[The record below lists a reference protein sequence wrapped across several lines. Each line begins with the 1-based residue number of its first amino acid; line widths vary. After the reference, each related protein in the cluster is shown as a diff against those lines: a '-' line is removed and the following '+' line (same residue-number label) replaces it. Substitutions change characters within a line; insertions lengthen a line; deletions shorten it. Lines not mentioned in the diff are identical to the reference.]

1 MNPVIRL
8 LLACTL
14 AWMPPAATALENR
27 LAGAPSPYLAMH
39 ADDPVPWQRWHPGL
53 VEQARREGRL
63 IFISSG
69 YFSCHWCHVMQR
81 ESFSD
86 PEIAALLSAHYLP
99 VKIDRE
105 LQPDLDAQ
113 LMAFVERTR
122 GAGGWPLN
130 VFLTPDGFPLVGTV
144 YLPRE
149 HFADFLRK
157 LVEEWR
163 KDPQGLTELAQ
174 GAAASLTVPE
184 AEIHGLVRTD
194 DLGERLVAAALGQFD
209 EFDGGFGQ
217 GPKFPMVPQWL
228 ALLEQLAERPDPRL
242 RQALTLTLERMA
254 GGGLRDHLEGGFF
267 RYTTDP
273 GWHTPHF
280 EKMLYDNA
288 QLAQLYLLAGAQ
300 LQRPD
305 WLETGR
311 ETLEFIETALAAP
324 DGGYRS
330 SFSAQDE
337 RGIEGGVYLW
347 QADALRALVPP
358 AERARLDAWLGLD
371 RPAPFEEGHLPV
383 PQRSAAEQAAA
394 EGVSEDEIRR
404 WWADLRARLLAL
416 RSQRTRPL
424 DDKRLA
430 AWNALVLRAQVVA
443 AQALPGDAGREWAE
457 RARRQ
462 GDDLLRLFGGR
473 DGWQRTPEG
482 TPATLE
488 DLALMAAAQA
498 DLARLTGERE
508 TREAARTLAAE
519 AWRRF
524 YAYGRW
530 RLGDDNGLPWGGGHA
545 AVADDA
551 LPAPPAIL
559 LAVTRWL
566 QQQGLDPAPQGA
578 FREALDS
585 AAPIVAAA
593 PFWHASWVGLW
604 TAGTEAGGRAQDAE
618 TSARPSRQAPIAS
631 GGAGRA
637 IR

>member
-8 LLACTL
+8 LLACVL
-14 AWMPPAATALENR
+14 AWIPYAAGALENR

-39 ADDPVPWQRWHPGL
+39 ADDPVHWQRWRPGL

-81 ESFSD
+81 ESFRD
-86 PEIAALLSAHYLP
+86 PEIAALLNEHYLP

-144 YLPRE
+144 YLPRDD
-149 HFADFLRK
+149 FARFLRK

-163 KDPQGLTELAQ
+163 QDPQGLTELAQ
-174 GAAASLTVPE
+174 GAAASLSVPQ
-184 AEIHGLVRTD
+184 AQVHGPVRTD
-194 DLGERLVAAALGQFD
+194 ELGARLVAEALAQFD
-209 EFDGGFGQ
+209 VFDGGFGQ

-228 ALLEQLAERPDPRL
+228 ALLDQLRRQPDARL
-242 RQALTLTLERMA
+242 REALTLTLERMA

-273 GWHTPHF
+273 GWFSPHF

-288 QLAQLYLLAGAQ
+288 QLARLYLLAGAQ
-300 LQRPD
+300 LRRPD
-305 WLETGR
+305 WLEIGR
-311 ETLEFIETALAAP
+311 ETLEFIESALAAP
-324 DGGYRS
+324 GGGYRS
-330 SFSAQDE
+330 SLPAQDA
-337 RGIEGGVYLW
+337 RGVEGGVYLW
-347 QADALRALVPP
+347 QADELRALVPP
-358 AERARLDAWLGLD
+358 PERARLDAWLGLD
-371 RPAPFEEGHLPV
+371 RPAPFEAGYLPV

-394 EGVSEDEIRR
+394 EGVSEAAIRH
-404 WWADLRARLLAL
+404 WWAGLRQRLLAL
-416 RSQRTRPL
+416 RNQRPRPV

-430 AWNALVLRAQVVA
+430 AWNALVLRAQVTA
-443 AQALPGDAGREWAE
+443 AERLPGAAGRVWAE

-462 GDDLLRLFGGR
+462 GEALQRLFHGR

-498 DLARLTGERE
+498 DLARLTGARQAQER
-508 TREAARTLAAE
+508 ARALAAE

-524 YAYGRW
+524 YAYGQW
-530 RLGDDNGLPWGGGHA
+530 RLGGDTGLPWGGGQA

-551 LPAPPAIL
+551 LPAAPAVL
-559 LAVTRWL
+559 LATSRRL
-566 QQQGLDPAPQGA
+566 AERGADPAPPGA
-578 FREALDS
+578 WREALES
-585 AAPIVAAA
+585 AAPVVAAA
-593 PFWHASWVGLW
+593 PFWHASWVGLY
-604 TAGTEAGGRAQDAE
+604 EAAQGGRAAGK
-618 TSARPSRQAPIAS
+618 AAAVAGAP
-631 GGAGRA
+631 
-637 IR
+637 